1 MDCERIKSLLSDWLD
16 GSIAGSDLAEVTAHL
31 RECRPC
37 SAEAEGLKGTIA
49 LLRGLPPVKAP
60 PELMEKVRLGIGQE
74 RASRP
79 LWKKLFL
86 PAHVKIP
93 LEAAAVV
100 LLFLLVVATQKEQLP
115 KGISSWTA
123 TGREAALSAQG
134 GKEKT
139 GGPPAAAPTGKTRN
153 AVPAGGK
160 PVPVRRGGG
169 APRQDAP
176 GGVAHPAAGSGV
188 LQAHGAPSSRN
199 ALPEAKNSLP
209 TVPAQRISTAAGRIE
224 PAPVPEENAR
234 EIGPP
239 PRLFAAPPS
248 RILRQVPYGRE
259 VTIEVT
265 REHRAGLEE
274 RIAAAALRLGGTV
287 ARDPSRPV
295 ASENGALRDQVRVH
309 VPSDSAEIFLAEL
322 SQLGTLPLEGMPGWA
337 DFPAG
342 PSTGVVAYAVRIRVK

>member
-123 TGREAALSAQG
+123 TGREAALPAQG

-139 GGPPAAAPTGKTRN
+139 GGPAAAAPTGKTRN
-153 AVPAGGK
+153 AVPAGGN

-199 ALPEAKNSLP
+199 TLPEAKDSLP
-209 TVPAQRISTAAGRIE
+209 AVPAQRISTAAGRIE
-224 PAPVPEENAR
+224 PAPVPEETAR
-234 EIGPP
+234 EIVP

-342 PSTGVVAYAVRIRVK
+342 PSTGVVAFAVRIRVR